1 MKKILITG
9 AYGRVGRVIAD
20 GLRQTGDYNV
30 VATDLQTDAEAG
42 IERLDVQDINALR
55 DYTSGVDSIIHLAW
69 YMKSKEFYEKI
80 VPVNLVGTYNLY
92 EAARLNHVRRVIF
105 GSSNHATGF
114 YQSDEI
120 ITPDMPM
127 RPDSLYGLG
136 KCWGELVGRMYA
148 DKYGI
153 SAINV
158 RIGNFSG
165 ENRPGNLRSTRI
177 WISHRDMIQ
186 LMIRC
191 IEADD
196 SIKFLTIFG
205 TSANTRTYYDNQNL
219 SALIGFEPQDNGE
232 DYAEAIRLSNP
243 EDRSEHDFQGGG
255 FLRHEER
262 PD

>member
-20 GLRQTGDYNV
+20 GLRQTGEYEV
-30 VATDLQTDAEAG
+30 VATDIQPDPDAG
-42 IERLDVQDINALR
+42 IALLDIEDVAALR
-55 DYTSGVDSIIHLAW
+55 EFTVGVDSIIHLAW

-80 VPVNLVGTYNLY
+80 VPINLAGMYNLY
-92 EAARLNHVRRVIF
+92 EAARLNGVRRVIF
-105 GSSNHATGF
+105 GSSNHVVGYYRA
-114 YQSDEI
+114 DELV
-120 ITPDMPM
+120 TPDMPM

-136 KCWGELVGRMYA
+136 KCWGELVGRMYS

-158 RIGNFSG
+158 RIGNFSA
-165 ENRPGNLRSTRI
+165 ENRPGSLRSTRI

-196 SIKFLTIFG
+196 RIKFLTIFG
-205 TSANTRTYYDNQNL
+205 TSGNTRTYYDNQQA
-219 SALIGFEPQDNGE
+219 ALIGYMPQDNGE
-232 DYAEAIRLSNP
+232 DFAADIRLLNP

-262 PD
+262 AD